1 MTRIVPLAQ
10 IHNGGWGEAQG
21 VASALIGIRIVQ
33 QIPQLLQWNHQK
45 HLIIKKVQ
53 PGSTKKHMERG
64 RSFSRPILLVIPS
77 ANFSAGEDH
86 QVSDWELRGSI
97 LKTNMGPRWPRTF
110 PAHQMWLWVKNGQ
123 TCSQCGFQV
132 GESQHKPSH
141 FGWLQY

>member
-21 VASALIGIRIVQ
+21 VASALIGIRIVH

-45 HLIIKKVQ
+45 KFNLEALKN
-53 PGSTKKHMERG
+53 TWRE
-64 RSFSRPILLVIPS
+64 
-77 ANFSAGEDH
+77 EDH
-86 QVSDWELRGSI
+86 FLDPFCWWFHLQISPQVKITKFLTESCVEASWKPTWDLDDLGHFQLI
-97 LKTNMGPRWPRTF
+97 KCGCGLKM
-110 PAHQMWLWVKNGQ
+110 VKHGQ